1 MPCFQ
6 MATLTFR
13 ACYVPDAVYTS
24 SLFFHHYLEGI
35 VIISSF
41 ADKETGSERL
51 RSLPKVT
58 QR

>member
-1 MPCFQ
+1 M
-6 MATLTFR
+6 
-13 ACYVPDAVYTS
+13 PDAVYTS